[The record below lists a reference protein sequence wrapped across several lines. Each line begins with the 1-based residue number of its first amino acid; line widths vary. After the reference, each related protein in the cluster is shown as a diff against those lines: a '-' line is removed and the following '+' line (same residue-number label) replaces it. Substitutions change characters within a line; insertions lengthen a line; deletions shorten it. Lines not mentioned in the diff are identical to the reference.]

1 MEDLQK
7 PQSNNFLGGHLSEQ
21 GCNDSS
27 CMEKEEGD
35 FELYLGILFSSQGW
49 YPSFFKGFLLK
60 QQDNKEEK
68 I

>member
-1 MEDLQK
+1 MSFTIYHFHLEDLQK

-35 FELYLGILFSSQGW
+35 FELYLGILFSSQG
-49 YPSFFKGFLLK
+49 
-60 QQDNKEEK
+60 
-68 I
+68 